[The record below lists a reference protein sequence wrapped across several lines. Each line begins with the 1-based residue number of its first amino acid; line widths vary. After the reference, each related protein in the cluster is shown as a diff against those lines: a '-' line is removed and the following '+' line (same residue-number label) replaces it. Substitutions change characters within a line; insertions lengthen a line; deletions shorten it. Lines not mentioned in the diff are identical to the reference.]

1 MTALASALHMGGVVK
16 KNFATDYLVGLL
28 SEVNERLSFGRNYS
42 VDIDAM
48 VMGLSEY
55 LVDRIDMR
63 LVELMGFDWL
73 RDDWDFTSA
82 SESLLWDQFCHEVGH
97 VSALEQLSKFV
108 GEFVE
113 TSELSSGCGQLIVE
127 YVGAPDYPIDDRH
140 LNPER
145 IHSLALAA

>member
-1 MTALASALHMGGVVK
+1 MTALASTLHMDGVVK
-16 KNFATDYLVGLL
+16 KNFSTDYLVGLL
-28 SEVNERLSFGRNYS
+28 SEVNERLAFSRDYS

-48 VMGLSEY
+48 VLGLSEY
-55 LVDRIDMR
+55 LVDRIDIR
-63 LVELMGFDWL
+63 LVELMGTDWL
-73 RDDWDFTSA
+73 VDGWSFIHAGQSII
-82 SESLLWDQFCHEVGH
+82 WDQFCYEVGH

-127 YVGAPDYPIDDRH
+127 YVGNPDYPCDDRH
-140 LNPER
+140 LDPER